1 MPAGLGAG
9 VYVSHPVAGK
19 HLAFDGRLLH
29 GALHELAAPGM
40 AAEVDGGG
48 SEAAEEGVAEATTR
62 VTLLVNLWAGRTP
75 AQLSRVPE
83 RVAAPLQPHPYT
95 LYPNQV
101 AARPSNPIPT
111 PNPNQIAARP
121 LQPHPIPIPNPNPN
135 PDQVAARLSNL
146 RATHLD
152 MAEPAPP
159 TVATRRYNRRVA
171 EGERRKP

>member
-29 GALHELAAPGM
+29 GALHELAADGM

-48 SEAAEEGVAEATTR
+48 SEAAEEGVAEEGVAEATTR

-83 RVAAPLQPHPYT
+83 RVGAPLQPHPYT
-95 LYPNQV
+95 LSPTRS
-101 AARPSNPIPT
+101 ARAPPT
-111 PNPNQIAARP
+111 PS
-121 LQPHPIPIPNPNPN
+121 LYPIPNPNPN
-135 PDQVAARLSNL
+135 PNQVAARLSNL

-152 MAEPAPP
+152 TAEPAPP
-159 TVATRRYNRRVA
+159 TVATRRYNRRVP
-171 EGERRKP
+171 EGERREP